1 MVNRKKNP
9 FTLVELLVVMSILA
23 ILMSLFVPAL
33 RSTMYKAKNLKCLT
47 DKKSLAQATVMYCDD
62 NDGYYPR
69 RDKGALISGR
79 YPGRVRVSNSFLKNT
94 LYNTIG
100 PYLSGGATDPTMTCA
115 LYKGTGFN
123 TSFWPPDGG
132 PKVWCSAGGK
142 LGCLLHGAIHT
153 KGSSEYFESTL
164 NFYGGLSAFK
174 DGNSGKY
181 YTPLKNREKLGDPY
195 MLMINNDIH
204 ALNILWGDVVKP
216 FGQYNMCHPMYHEP
230 PPGSVYEFDASHGE
244 EGGLLRVYSIGG
256 GGMGINYSYD
266 DGSAKSIQ
274 LPVVPIKYPKEE
286 YYIGWHINKNG
297 NNHTLYPKE

>member
-1 MVNRKKNP
+1 MVNRKKKP

-33 RSTMYKAKNLKCLT
+33 RRTLYAAKNLKCLN
-47 DKKSLAQATVMYCDD
+47 DKKSLAQVTVMFCDD
-62 NDGYYPR
+62 NDDYYPR
-69 RDKGALISGR
+69 RKNGDLKSGR
-79 YPGRVRVSNSFLKNT
+79 YPARVREKYGT
-94 LYNTIG
+94 THALYNTLG
-100 PYLSGGATDPTMTCA
+100 AYLSGPADPALSCA

-123 TSFWPPDGG
+123 TKFWLNG
-132 PKVWCSAGGK
+132 KLVRCSAGGK
-142 LGCLLHGAIHT
+142 FGCLLHGAIHT
-153 KGSSEYFESTL
+153 KGDSEYYTNNL

-195 MLMINNDIH
+195 VLMINNDIH
-204 ALNILWGDVVKP
+204 ELNILWGDVVGTIQTSK
-216 FGQYNMCHPMYHEP
+216 NWHPMYHEP
-230 PPGSVYEFDASHGE
+230 PPGSVYEFDPAHGE

-256 GGMGINYSYD
+256 GGMGINYCYD

-274 LPVVPIKYPKEE
+274 LPVVPIPWPKEE

-297 NNHTLYPKE
+297 QSHTLYPKEE